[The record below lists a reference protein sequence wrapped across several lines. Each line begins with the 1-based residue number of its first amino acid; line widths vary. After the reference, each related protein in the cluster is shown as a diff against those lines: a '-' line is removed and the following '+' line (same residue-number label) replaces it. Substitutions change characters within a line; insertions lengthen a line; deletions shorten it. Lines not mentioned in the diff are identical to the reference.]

1 MKILFS
7 YNGVKLEYE
16 RKPMAEDRFRALC
29 LLGACGMYA
38 GLVLGV
44 VTLCGETGA
53 LLAAGATVI
62 VAAFASL

>member
-1 MKILFS
+1 MKVRFEKDGIVF
-7 YNGVKLEYE
+7 EYE
-16 RKPMAEDRFRALC
+16 RKPLPESRFRALC
-29 LLGACGMYA
+29 LLVACGIYA